1 MPKQRTPLDYPRSGG
16 PGACP
21 CSPVST
27 HSVRVVPMLPDLE
40 REKEYA
46 LREDLERQKKGLRF
60 WTPGSEQWIKT
71 CEEIARLEAL
81 LALPHG

>member
-1 MPKQRTPLDYPRSGG
+1 
-16 PGACP
+16 
-21 CSPVST
+21 
-27 HSVRVVPMLPDLE
+27 MLPDLE
-40 REKEYA
+40 REKDHS